1 VTGGFGETS
10 PGIAP
15 TVPMTELSREEID
28 GMMFSEGNERSQ
40 KKRLLD
46 DGRGNS
52 MIGAIPNR
60 KYTVGVSASPGFE
73 NQNFAY
79 MDQESM
85 MSFQK
90 GTSLIGQ
97 VQLLDT
103 SVGT

>member
-1 VTGGFGETS
+1 
-10 PGIAP
+10 
-15 TVPMTELSREEID
+15 MTELSREEID

-52 MIGAIPNR
+52 MIGAYPSR
-60 KYTVGVSASPGFE
+60 KLTVGAGASPGNE

-85 MSFQK
+85 ISFQK
-90 GTSLIGQ
+90 STSILGQ

>member
-1 VTGGFGETS
+1 
-10 PGIAP
+10 
-15 TVPMTELSREEID
+15 MTELSRAEMD
-28 GMMFSEGNERSQ
+28 GMMFSEGNERSH

-52 MIGAIPNR
+52 IIGANQSR
-60 KYTVGVSASPGFE
+60 KLTVGASASPGYE

-85 MSFQK
+85 ISFQK
-90 GTSLIGQ
+90 STSILGQ